1 MSDRR
6 RSVAGGLFCLGWL
19 GGLGLAF
26 KGAATAIGTGPE
38 HLIGLI
44 SASYLAAWAPYFLL
58 SGRSPIG
65 RAARFLAF
73 SASLALGLMAFE
85 LPASVGLIDYRAVFR
100 TPTPAWRRPE
110 NVPDAD
116 LIYAR
121 RGHRRERLRFVGVDY
136 PRIDARSATIY
147 HCDFLTDRDGFRN
160 PVDLDRADVVVVGDS
175 LVEGVQ
181 VGVDEVLTGRLSAR
195 LGRPVANLGRA
206 GYGPQQELHVL
217 RRFGVPLRPR
227 ACIWAFYEGN
237 DLLDLAAYDAER
249 ARVRDARPESPR
261 RAWYSRSLT
270 RNALGW
276 LVREYLRPEA
286 TEDSRLQ
293 VGRLVDRSGGTS
305 PVYFSSG
312 DHQGGPARLRPR
324 PDSQELR
331 RFRSILAEAKAECD
345 RAGIDLIVAFIP
357 TKFRVYRD
365 LCTFDDDSPCR
376 SWPLDDLPTALG
388 EAVASASPG
397 IGFLDLTPRLRDEAA
412 RGVRPYLAD
421 DTHWSAEGHRSAAE
435 ALGDLLEAR
444 RREWAEDGLARA
456 GSGG

>member
-6 RSVAGGLFCLGWL
+6 RHAARGLFCLGWL
-19 GGLGLAF
+19 GGLGWAL

-38 HLIGLI
+38 HLIGLL
-44 SASYLAAWAPYFLL
+44 AAGYLAAWGPYFLL
-58 SGRSPIG
+58 SGRSSTG
-65 RAARFLAF
+65 RSARFLAF

-85 LPASVGLIDYRAVFR
+85 LPASVGLIDYRAVFW

-121 RGHRRERLRFVGVDY
+121 RERLRFIGVDY

-147 HCDFLTDRDGFRN
+147 HCDIRTDRDGFRN

-249 ARVRDARPESPR
+249 ARVRDAGPESPR

-286 TEDSRLQ
+286 TEDSRLH
-293 VGRLVDRSGGTS
+293 VGRLVDRSGGRRRSTS
-305 PVYFSSG
+305 PAATTRGDRPVSG
-312 DHQGGPARLRPR
+312 PGPIRRNSADSARSWSRPRRSATGPA
-324 PDSQELR
+324 S
-331 RFRSILAEAKAECD
+331 
-345 RAGIDLIVAFIP
+345 
-357 TKFRVYRD
+357 T
-365 LCTFDDDSPCR
+365 
-376 SWPLDDLPTALG
+376 
-388 EAVASASPG
+388 
-397 IGFLDLTPRLRDEAA
+397 
-412 RGVRPYLAD
+412 
-421 DTHWSAEGHRSAAE
+421 
-435 ALGDLLEAR
+435 
-444 RREWAEDGLARA
+444 
-456 GSGG
+456 